1 MSRSSLITCA
11 ARALRGLCQVLFLA
25 LAPLGATA
33 QDFGALARIDSEA
46 TSLRDTRSGVT
57 LEFALSQGVPWR
69 AYTLTRPDRLVLDFQ
84 EVDWTGLS
92 ADKFAAEDLTA
103 VRFGALQPGWSRF
116 VAELASPLAIRSA
129 GLRVDDVT
137 ARAVLEVAL
146 EKVDRAVF
154 DAASGAAP
162 DSRWVLPD
170 PVLRAAPATVPQTL
184 VVVLDPGHGGIDPG
198 ALRDGF
204 KEADLVLQLA
214 RDVKEGLLRAGGI
227 EVVLT
232 REEDVFVSLEARV
245 ELARRAGAHLF
256 ISLHADA
263 LDEGVAH
270 GASVYTLS
278 ETATDE
284 ATAALAERHDRD
296 DLLAGIDLTG
306 SDDVVAQVLMDLARQ
321 DNGPRSLML
330 ARAVLKGIGTQV
342 GEIHKRPLREAGFS
356 VLKAADIPSIL
367 IEVGFLSTDQDLENL
382 RDPEWRAT
390 MARGIRDGILAWA
403 LADASVAP
411 LRRK

>member
-1 MSRSSLITCA
+1 M
-11 ARALRGLCQVLFLA
+11 VLA
-25 LAPLGATA
+25 LAPLAAVA
-33 QDFGALARIDSEA
+33 QEFGALARIDSAA
-46 TSLRDTRSGVT
+46 TGVRETRSGVT

-69 AYTLTRPDRLVLDFQ
+69 AFTLAQPDRLVLDFQ
-84 EVDWTGLS
+84 EVDWTGLT
-92 ADKFAAEDLTA
+92 AAAFAADDLAA

-116 VAELASPLAIRSA
+116 VAELSAPMAIRSA
-129 GLRVDDVT
+129 GLRVDDET
-137 ARAVLEVAL
+137 ARAVLQVAL
-146 EKVDRAVF
+146 QDVDRAAF
-154 DAASGAAP
+154 DAAAGAVP
-162 DSRWVLPD
+162 DARWVLPE
-170 PVLRAAPATVPQTL
+170 PVLRAGAAGVPDTL

-198 ALRDGF
+198 ALRDGY

-227 EVVLT
+227 EVVMT
-232 REEDVFVSLEARV
+232 REEDVFVSLEGRV

-263 LDEGVAH
+263 LDEGVAR

-306 SDDVVAQVLMDLARQ
+306 SDDAVAQVLMDLARQ

-330 ARAVLKGIGTQV
+330 ARAVVRGIGTVVGQV
-342 GEIHKRPLREAGFS
+342 HKRPLREAGFS
-356 VLKAADIPSIL
+356 VLKAADIPSVL
-367 IEVGFLSTDQDLENL
+367 IEVGFLSTDRDLENL
-382 RDPEWRAT
+382 RDPEWRAA